1 MGERWAAVEAVL
13 PYAKGMSFDGCHK
26 IYILMDDEQVAQ
38 SIKWDY
44 EIEPVSIEQLREW
57 YEDSCSLRFINA
69 VSTNHA
75 DPNAGYNQIIPQ
87 GAEEED
93 VW

>member
-1 MGERWAAVEAVL
+1 
-13 PYAKGMSFDGCHK
+13 
-26 IYILMDDEQVAQ
+26 MDDEQVAQ